1 MSSRTFRLF
10 IPLTGAIFISFAI
23 WLFWV
28 DQANA
33 QCGSQASSCKN
44 CHEVQGQLSVN
55 NDGTGWHQSH
65 AFGDFCANCHAGNV
79 QATEAD
85 AAHAGMVAP
94 LSDLNANCA
103 ACHPNDLTDRGQ
115 VYASLLGVTLD
126 VGGTNPPAASGGD
139 SSAPTT
145 DSGQPAA
152 NPPASSIVVNDAEVI
167 DYAQRYEQ
175 TANGALNVNWGDV
188 IVGGLIVAVLAGGG
202 TFVYFNEMKLR
213 GKLTAKP
220 ELTAATAM
228 AASLNPADYPAEV
241 AALLPQ
247 IAKLNPVGLHAL
259 KRLLDAATPDDAS
272 ELLHSLSRLDP
283 ELVHRIRNLDRDS
296 RALLMGL
303 AGD

>member
-1 MSSRTFRLF
+1 MSSQTFRLF
-10 IPLTGAIFISFAI
+10 IPLAGAIFISFAA

-44 CHEVQGQLSVN
+44 CHEVQGQLPVN

-79 QATEAD
+79 QATEAE
-85 AAHAGMVAP
+85 AAHTGMVAP

-103 ACHPNDLTDRGQ
+103 ACHPGDLADRGQ

-126 VGGTNPPAASGGD
+126 AGGTNPP
-139 SSAPTT
+139 T
-145 DSGQPAA
+145 DSNAGSSEPAATTGQPAA
-152 NPPASSIVVNDAEVI
+152 NPPAASIVVNDAEVI

-188 IVGGLIVAVLAGGG
+188 IVGAMIVLVLAGGG
-202 TFVYFNEMKLR
+202 SFVYFNERKLR
-213 GKLTAKP
+213 GGTVIAKP
-220 ELTAATAM
+220 KAATAM
-228 AASLNPADYPAEV
+228 AASTNPADYPPEV
-241 AALLPQ
+241 VALLPQ

-259 KRLLDAATPDDAS
+259 KRLLETAEPDDAS

>member
-10 IPLTGAIFISFAI
+10 IPLIGAIFISFAI

-85 AAHAGMVAP
+85 AAHTGMVAP

-103 ACHPNDLTDRGQ
+103 ACHPSDLADRGQ
-115 VYASLLGVTLD
+115 VYASILGVTLD
-126 VGGTNPPAASGGD
+126 AGGTNPPAASGGD
-139 SSAPTT
+139 SSAPAA
-145 DSGQPAA
+145 DSGQPSA
-152 NPPASSIVVNDAEVI
+152 NPPASPIVVNDAEVI

-175 TANGALNVNWGDV
+175 TANGALNVNWGNV
-188 IVGGLIVAVLAGGG
+188 IVGAMIVLVLASGGS
-202 TFVYFNEMKLR
+202 FVYFNERKLR
-213 GKLTAKP
+213 GGVAVTKP
-220 ELTAATAM
+220 KAATDM
-228 AASLNPADYPAEV
+228 AASTNPADYLPEV
-241 AALLPQ
+241 VALLPQ
-247 IAKLNPVGLHAL
+247 IAKLNPVGIHAL
-259 KRLLDAATPDDAS
+259 KRLLEATDPDDAS

-303 AGD
+303 ARD

>member
-44 CHEVQGQLSVN
+44 CHEVQGQLPVN

-79 QATEAD
+79 QATEAE
-85 AAHAGMVAP
+85 AAHTGMVAP

-103 ACHPNDLTDRGQ
+103 ACHPSDLTDRGQ
-115 VYASLLGVTLD
+115 VYASILGVTLD
-126 VGGTNPPAASGGD
+126 AGGTNPPAASGGD
-139 SSAPTT
+139 SPETT
-145 DSGQPAA
+145 ADSGQPPA
-152 NPPASSIVVNDAEVI
+152 NPPAASIVVNDAEVI

-175 TANGALNVNWGDV
+175 TTSGTLNVNWGDV
-188 IVGGLIVAVLAGGG
+188 IVGVMIVAVLAGGG
-202 TFVYFNEMKLR
+202 VFVYFNEKKLR
-213 GKLTAKP
+213 GGVAVAKP
-220 ELTAATAM
+220 KAATAM
-228 AASLNPADYPAEV
+228 AASTNPADYPPEV
-241 AALLPQ
+241 VALLPQ

-259 KRLLDAATPDDAS
+259 KRLLEATAPDDAS